1 MICWYVLI
9 VAQKKKELRSSQKTI
24 LKISLKKG
32 NKKYLSTKSS
42 PQRPKD

>member
-9 VAQKKKELRSSQKTI
+9 VAQKKELRSSQKTI